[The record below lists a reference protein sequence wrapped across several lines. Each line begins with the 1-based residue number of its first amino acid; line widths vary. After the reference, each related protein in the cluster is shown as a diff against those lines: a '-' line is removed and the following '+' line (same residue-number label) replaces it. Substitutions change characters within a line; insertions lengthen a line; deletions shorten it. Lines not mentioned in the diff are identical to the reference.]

1 MKQPASKI
9 RRLVLAAAFGLLA
22 AAPGALAHPG
32 HGDEAPP
39 PANAAPRGIAHSDIF
54 DVVGVLGPDARL
66 WLYLDRYP
74 SAEPVDNAEITATL
88 DGQAVPVT
96 RNAEATYVISHPLLG
111 QAGPRSLILTV
122 TAWSDMDLLPLDIE
136 VTAAAAA
143 SVATSG
149 WRETA
154 MRAAVEPVIWAA
166 GLALLLLGVLIGRV
180 AAPRNLPPLVA
191 ADAIPVKSPAE
202 APSEPSHKASA
213 GRVPARAAA
222 APMAVVLALMAL
234 PAAAQPMDQPRRQ
247 PDGSVFVPKPTQRLL
262 GVRAAIADRADAP
275 VALQLVGQVIADP
288 NASGRVQAPQAGRV
302 EAPPSGFPTLGSRV
316 ERGQTLAY
324 VVPVLGAQERSGVQA
339 TLAELDSQIG
349 IAQQRTQRLAGLA
362 GSVSAREIGEAR
374 AELEG
379 LRARRAA
386 VAEGLNGRLAV
397 QATASGFIS
406 VVAAVGGQ
414 IVDAREP
421 LFEIVE
427 PTRLW
432 VEAVAYDGGM
442 VADISGARA
451 ATSAGMSL
459 ELAFIGRGLALR
471 QQAVPLQFRILDAPP
486 GLSVGTPVTVTV
498 QTNRRAAGIVLPG
511 EAVIRSAEG
520 PPIVFEMTTA
530 ERFVPRPVRVQPL
543 DGRNVLVVAGLEPG
557 KRVVTEAASLI
568 AQIR

>member
-1 MKQPASKI
+1 MKRATYLF
-9 RRLVLAAAFGLLA
+9 RRLVATAALALLV
-22 AAPGALAHPG
+22 AAPPALAHPG
-32 HGDEAPP
+32 HGDEPPP
-39 PANAAPRGIAHSDIF
+39 PANAAPRAIAHSDIF
-54 DVVGVLGPDARL
+54 DLVGVLGPDARL
-66 WLYLDRYP
+66 WLYLDRYA
-74 SAEPVDNAEITATL
+74 SAEPIDNAEISATL
-88 DGQAVPVT
+88 DGQPVQVT
-96 RNAEATYVISHPLLG
+96 RSAEATYVVSHPLLG
-111 QAGPRSLILTV
+111 QAGPRSLIFTI
-122 TAWSDMDLLPLDIE
+122 TAGSDVDLLPLEIE
-136 VTAAAAA
+136 VPAVAAAAA
-143 SVATSG
+143 AAPG

-154 MRAAVEPVIWAA
+154 MRAAVEPVIWTA
-166 GLALLLLGVLIGRV
+166 GLALVLLGVLVGRV
-180 AAPRNLPPLVA
+180 AAPRNLPPVVA
-191 ADAIPVKSPAE
+191 ADTVSLKPRAEPALE
-202 APSEPSHKASA
+202 TPHKTAAGGVPS
-213 GRVPARAAA
+213 RAAA
-222 APMAVVLALMAL
+222 APMALVLALVAL
-234 PAAAQPMDQPRRQ
+234 PVLAQPLDQPRRQ

-262 GVRAAIADRADAP
+262 GVRATIVDRADAP
-275 VALQLVGQVIADP
+275 VSLQLVGQVIADP

-302 EAPPSGFPTLGSRV
+302 ESPEGGFPALGSRV

-362 GSVSAREIGEAR
+362 GSVSTREIAEAR
-374 AELEG
+374 AELDG

-406 VVAAVGGQ
+406 VAAALGGQ

-442 VADISGARA
+442 VADIAGARA
-451 ATSAGMSL
+451 TTSAGL
-459 ELAFIGRGLALR
+459 TLDLAFIGRGLALR
-471 QQAVPLQFRILDAPP
+471 QQAVPLQFRIVNASP

-543 DGRNVLVVAGLEPG
+543 DGRNVLVLAGLDSG

>member
-1 MKQPASKI
+1 MI

-96 RNAEATYVISHPLLG
+96 RSAEATYVISHPLLG
-111 QAGPRSLILTV
+111 QPGPRSLIVTV
-122 TAWSDMDLLPLDIE
+122 TAGSDMDLLPLDIE
-136 VTAAAAA
+136 VPAAAAA

-154 MRAAVEPVIWAA
+154 MRAAVEPVILAA
-166 GLALLLLGVLIGRV
+166 GLALLMLGVLIGRV

-191 ADAIPVKSPAE
+191 ADAIPVTSPAE
-202 APSEPSHKASA
+202 PPHQASA

-222 APMAVVLALMAL
+222 APMGVVLALMAL
-234 PAAAQPMDQPRRQ
+234 PALAQPIDQPRRQ

-262 GVRAAIADRADAP
+262 GVRAALADRADAP
-275 VALQLVGQVIADP
+275 VAIQLVGQVIADP

-302 EAPPSGFPTLGSRV
+302 EAPPPGFPTLGSRV

-324 VVPVLGAQERSGVQA
+324 VVPILGAQERSGVQA

-379 LRARRAA
+379 LRARRTA

-397 QATASGFIS
+397 HATASGFIS
-406 VVAAVGGQ
+406 VVAAVSGQ

-432 VEAVAYDGGM
+432 VEAVAFDGGM
-442 VADISGARA
+442 VAEIGGARA
-451 ATSAGMSL
+451 ATAGGRGL

-471 QQAVPLQFRILDAPP
+471 QQAVPLQFRIIDAPP

-498 QTNRRAAGIVLPG
+498 ETNRRAAGIVLPG

>member
-1 MKQPASKI
+1 
-9 RRLVLAAAFGLLA
+9 
-22 AAPGALAHPG
+22 
-32 HGDEAPP
+32 
-39 PANAAPRGIAHSDIF
+39 
-54 DVVGVLGPDARL
+54 
-66 WLYLDRYP
+66 
-74 SAEPVDNAEITATL
+74 
-88 DGQAVPVT
+88 
-96 RNAEATYVISHPLLG
+96 
-111 QAGPRSLILTV
+111 
-122 TAWSDMDLLPLDIE
+122 
-136 VTAAAAA
+136 
-143 SVATSG
+143 
-149 WRETA
+149 
-154 MRAAVEPVIWAA
+154 
-166 GLALLLLGVLIGRV
+166 
-180 AAPRNLPPLVA
+180 
-191 ADAIPVKSPAE
+191 
-202 APSEPSHKASA
+202 
-213 GRVPARAAA
+213 
-222 APMAVVLALMAL
+222 
-234 PAAAQPMDQPRRQ
+234 
-247 PDGSVFVPKPTQRLL
+247 
-262 GVRAAIADRADAP
+262 
-275 VALQLVGQVIADP
+275 
-288 NASGRVQAPQAGRV
+288 
-302 EAPPSGFPTLGSRV
+302 
-316 ERGQTLAY
+316 
-324 VVPVLGAQERSGVQA
+324 
-339 TLAELDSQIG
+339 
-349 IAQQRTQRLAGLA
+349 
-362 GSVSAREIGEAR
+362 
-374 AELEG
+374 

>member
-1 MKQPASKI
+1 MKRATSLI
-9 RRLVLAAAFGLLA
+9 RCLFAATFLTLLT
-22 AAPGALAHPG
+22 AAPVALAHEG
-32 HGDEAPP
+32 HGEEPPP
-39 PANAAPRGIAHSDIF
+39 PANAAPRAIAHSDIF
-54 DVVGVLGPDARL
+54 DLVGVLGPDARL
-66 WLYLDRYP
+66 WLYLDRYA
-74 SAEPVDNAEITATL
+74 SAEPIDNAEITATL
-88 DGQAVPVT
+88 DGQSVPVT
-96 RNAEATYVISHPLLG
+96 RSAEATYVVSHPLLG
-111 QAGPRSLILTV
+111 QAGPRNLIFTI
-122 TAWSDMDLLPLDIE
+122 TAGSDVDLLPFEIE
-136 VTAAAAA
+136 VPAVAAAAA
-143 SVATSG
+143 AAPG

-166 GLALLLLGVLIGRV
+166 GLALLLLGVLVGRV

-191 ADAIPVKSPAE
+191 ADTVSLKPRAEPALE
-202 APSEPSHKASA
+202 TPHKAAA
-213 GRVPARAAA
+213 GGVPVRAAA
-222 APMAVVLALMAL
+222 APMALILALVALPVLA
-234 PAAAQPMDQPRRQ
+234 QPLDQPRRQ

-262 GVRAAIADRADAP
+262 GVRATIVDRADAP
-275 VALQLVGQVIADP
+275 VSLQLVGQVIADP

-302 EAPPSGFPTLGSRV
+302 ESPEGGFPALGSRV
-316 ERGQTLAY
+316 DRGQTLAY

-362 GSVSAREIGEAR
+362 GSVSTREIAEAR
-374 AELEG
+374 AELDG

-406 VVAAVGGQ
+406 VAAAVGGQ
-414 IVDAREP
+414 IVDAREL

-442 VADISGARA
+442 VADITGARA
-451 ATSAGMSL
+451 TTSAGL
-459 ELAFIGRGLALR
+459 TLDLAFIGRGLALR
-471 QQAVPLQFRILDAPP
+471 QQAVPLQFRIVNASP

-543 DGRNVLVVAGLEPG
+543 DGRNVLVIAGLDAG

>member
-1 MKQPASKI
+1 M
-9 RRLVLAAAFGLLA
+9 
-22 AAPGALAHPG
+22 
-32 HGDEAPP
+32 
-39 PANAAPRGIAHSDIF
+39 
-54 DVVGVLGPDARL
+54 
-66 WLYLDRYP
+66 
-74 SAEPVDNAEITATL
+74 
-88 DGQAVPVT
+88 
-96 RNAEATYVISHPLLG
+96 
-111 QAGPRSLILTV
+111 
-122 TAWSDMDLLPLDIE
+122 
-136 VTAAAAA
+136 
-143 SVATSG
+143 
-149 WRETA
+149 
-154 MRAAVEPVIWAA
+154 
-166 GLALLLLGVLIGRV
+166 ALLL
-180 AAPRNLPPLVA
+180 ALVA
-191 ADAIPVKSPAE
+191 LP
-202 APSEPSHKASA
+202 
-213 GRVPARAAA
+213 
-222 APMAVVLALMAL
+222 VLA
-234 PAAAQPMDQPRRQ
+234 QPLDQPRRQ

-262 GVRAAIADRADAP
+262 GVRATIVDRADAP
-275 VALQLVGQVIADP
+275 VSLQLVGQVIADP

-302 EAPPSGFPTLGSRV
+302 ESPEGGFPALGSRV
-316 ERGQTLAY
+316 DRGQTLAY

-362 GSVSAREIGEAR
+362 GSVSTREIAEAR
-374 AELEG
+374 AELDG

-406 VVAAVGGQ
+406 VAAAVGGQ

-442 VADISGARA
+442 VADIAGARA
-451 ATSAGMSL
+451 TTSAGL
-459 ELAFIGRGLALR
+459 TLDLAFIGRGLALR
-471 QQAVPLQFRILDAPP
+471 QQAVPLQFRIVNASP

-543 DGRNVLVVAGLEPG
+543 DGRNVLVLAGLDSG

>member
-1 MKQPASKI
+1 MKRAKYLF
-9 RRLVLAAAFGLLA
+9 RRWVAAAVLALLV
-22 AAPGALAHPG
+22 AAPPALAHPG

-39 PANAAPRGIAHSDIF
+39 PANAAPRAVAHSDIF
-54 DVVGVLGPDARL
+54 DLVGVLGPDARL
-66 WLYLDRYP
+66 WLYLDRYA
-74 SAEPVDNAEITATL
+74 SAEPIDHAEITATL
-88 DGQAVPVT
+88 DGQPVPVT
-96 RNAEATYVISHPLLG
+96 RSAEATYVVSHPLLG
-111 QAGPRSLILTV
+111 QAGFRSLIFTI
-122 TAWSDMDLLPLDIE
+122 TAGSDVDLLPFEIE
-136 VTAAAAA
+136 VPAVVAAAAA
-143 SVATSG
+143 APG

-154 MRAAVEPVIWAA
+154 MRAAVEPVVWAA
-166 GLALLLLGVLIGRV
+166 GLALLLLGVVVGRV
-180 AAPRNLPPLVA
+180 AAPRNLPPVVA
-191 ADAIPVKSPAE
+191 ADTVPLKPRVEQALETP
-202 APSEPSHKASA
+202 HKAAA
-213 GRVPARAAA
+213 GGVPARAAA
-222 APMAVVLALMAL
+222 APMALLLALVALPVLA
-234 PAAAQPMDQPRRQ
+234 QPLDQPRRQ

-262 GVRAAIADRADAP
+262 GVRAIIVDRADAP
-275 VALQLVGQVIADP
+275 VSLQLVGQVIADP

-302 EAPPSGFPTLGSRV
+302 ESPEGGFPALGSRV

-362 GSVSAREIGEAR
+362 GSVSTREIAEAR
-374 AELEG
+374 AELDG

-406 VVAAVGGQ
+406 VAAAVGGQ

-432 VEAVAYDGGM
+432 VEAVADDGGM
-442 VADISGARA
+442 VADIAGARA
-451 ATSAGMSL
+451 TTSAGL
-459 ELAFIGRGLALR
+459 TLDLAFIGRGLALR
-471 QQAVPLQFRILDAPP
+471 QQAVPLQFRIVNASP

-543 DGRNVLVVAGLEPG
+543 DGRNVLVLAGLDSG

>member
-1 MKQPASKI
+1 MKRATSLI
-9 RRLVLAAAFGLLA
+9 HHLVGAAVLALLV

-32 HGDEAPP
+32 HGDEPPP
-39 PANAAPRGIAHSDIF
+39 PANAAPRAIAHSDIF
-54 DVVGVLGPDARL
+54 DLVGVLGPDARL
-66 WLYLDRYP
+66 WLYLDRYA
-74 SAEPVDNAEITATL
+74 SAEPVDNAEITATI
-88 DGQAVPVT
+88 DGQPVPIV
-96 RNAEATYVISHPLLG
+96 RGGEATYVVSHPLLG
-111 QAGPRSLILTV
+111 QAGLRSFIFTV
-122 TAWSDMDLLPLDIE
+122 TAGSDMDLLPFDIE
-136 VTAAAAA
+136 VPA
-143 SVATSG
+143 VATVTSAAPG

-154 MRAAVEPVIWAA
+154 MRAVQEPVVWAG
-166 GLALLLLGVLIGRV
+166 GLALLLLGVLLGRV
-180 AAPRNLPPLVA
+180 AAPRSLPPIVA
-191 ADAIPVKSPAE
+191 ADAVAPKPRAEPVVE
-202 APSEPSHKASA
+202 ASHKTSA
-213 GRVPARAAA
+213 GVVPARAAA
-222 APMAVVLALMAL
+222 APMVLALALMAL
-234 PAAAQPMDQPRRQ
+234 PALAQPLDQPRRQ

-262 GVRAAIADRADAP
+262 GVRATIVDRADAP

-302 EAPPSGFPTLGSRV
+302 EAPEGGFPALGSRV

-324 VVPVLGAQERSGVQA
+324 VVPVLGAQERSAVQA
-339 TLAELDSQIG
+339 SLAELDSQIG

-362 GSVSAREIGEAR
+362 GSVSTREITEAR
-374 AELEG
+374 AELDG

-406 VVAAVGGQ
+406 VAAALGGQ

-442 VADISGARA
+442 VADIAGARA
-451 ATSAGMSL
+451 ATSAGL
-459 ELAFIGRGLALR
+459 TLDLAFIGRGLALR
-471 QQAVPLQFRILDAPP
+471 QQAVPLQFRIVNASP

-543 DGRNVLVVAGLEPG
+543 DGRNVLVVAGLDAG

>member
-1 MKQPASKI
+1 M
-9 RRLVLAAAFGLLA
+9 
-22 AAPGALAHPG
+22 
-32 HGDEAPP
+32 
-39 PANAAPRGIAHSDIF
+39 
-54 DVVGVLGPDARL
+54 VGVLGPDARL

-74 SAEPVDNAEITATL
+74 SAEPVDNAEISATL
-88 DGQAVPVT
+88 DGQPVPVT
-96 RNAEATYVISHPLLG
+96 RSAEATYVIAHPLLG
-111 QAGPRSLILTV
+111 QPGARSLILTI
-122 TAWSDMDLLPLDIE
+122 TAGADMDLLPLDIE
-136 VTAAAAA
+136 VPAAAAA
-143 SVATSG
+143 SVVTQG

-154 MRAAVEPVIWAA
+154 TRAAAEPVAWAA
-166 GLALLLLGVLIGRV
+166 GLALLLLGVVIGRA
-180 AAPRNLPPLVA
+180 AAPRNLPPMVA
-191 ADAIPVKSPAE
+191 PDGIALKPMTE
-202 APSEPSHKASA
+202 AVSEPHHKPAA

-222 APMAVVLALMAL
+222 APMALILGLLAL
-234 PAAAQPMDQPRRQ
+234 PATAQPMDQPRRQ

-262 GVRAAIADRADAP
+262 GVRAAMVDRADAP

-302 EAPPSGFPTLGSRV
+302 EAPPAGFPTLGSRV
-316 ERGQTLAY
+316 ERGQTMAY
-324 VVPVLGAQERSGVQA
+324 IVPVLGAQERSGVQA

-362 GSVSAREIGEAR
+362 GSVSAREIAEAR
-374 AELEG
+374 AELDG

-442 VADISGARA
+442 VADIAGARA
-451 ATSAGMSL
+451 TTAGGL
-459 ELAFIGRGLALR
+459 GLDLAFIGRGLALR
-471 QQAVPLQFRILDAPP
+471 QQAVPLQFRIVNAPP

-520 PPIVFEMTTA
+520 PPIVFEMASA

-543 DGRNVLVVAGLEPG
+543 DGRNVLVLAGLEPG
-557 KRVVTEAASLI
+557 NRVVTEAASLI